1 MERQYT
7 WDDLE
12 ALKTRVLRARP
23 VEPVLQAWSAGIV
36 ENKTFQQMTEEFARI
51 VIPKIWEREGRKI
64 SKVAEKLSI
73 SPKKVRRIL
82 HSAGVSDRAS
92 AISEDPND

>member
-1 MERQYT
+1 
-7 WDDLE
+7 
-12 ALKTRVLRARP
+12 
-23 VEPVLQAWSAGIV
+23 
-36 ENKTFQQMTEEFARI
+36 MTEEFARI

-82 HSAGVSDRAS
+82 HSAGVSDRGPA
-92 AISEDPND
+92 SEDGDV